1 MKTGL
6 IIFIVFLL
14 LFIIITAVILI
25 VCFLKSRSSV
35 ASSDSTKNIF
45 SETQDQIN
53 FTHTR
58 LEEKIYSDIKKNNKK
73 KININI
79 NNNHHNNNIK
89 NESLQFPGVIGN
101 DNNRHAIN
109 VNINNNNTNN
119 NENIKNNNDILTETD
134 LKLIN
139 DKGYIHAK
147 IHEETKI
154 GLNNIGA
161 TCYMNATLQ
170 CLRNSLYLANYFLN
184 PKNEKLITL
193 PDNKLSISFLEVI
206 KKLWIKKYNDDKNNY
221 SPYNFKKTIS
231 EMNPLF
237 EGVEANDS
245 KDLINFILQ
254 QLHSELNLTKN
265 NENKIINNIN
275 QYDELAMIQ
284 NFLEDFQQNNHSI
297 ISDAFFGIIETE
309 TVCLNCKERY
319 LKNGIINP
327 PSLYNFQFIS
337 FIIFPLEEIRKL
349 KSSTNNINYN
359 EINIYDCF
367 DYYER
372 PELLE
377 GNNAIWCQNCQ
388 QNSSAYYMTKLYSSS
403 YYLILILNRGKGNI
417 YDVKLYFEEEIDIG
431 KYVQMKSKDN
441 LFYKLYAIVT
451 HLGPSSMSG
460 HFIAFCRS
468 PIDNNWYKYNDAQVS
483 LIGNFYKD
491 IHEFGCPYILFY
503 ERNEK

>member
-1 MKTGL
+1 
-6 IIFIVFLL
+6 
-14 LFIIITAVILI
+14 
-25 VCFLKSRSSV
+25 
-35 ASSDSTKNIF
+35 
-45 SETQDQIN
+45 
-53 FTHTR
+53 
-58 LEEKIYSDIKKNNKK
+58 
-73 KININI
+73 
-79 NNNHHNNNIK
+79 
-89 NESLQFPGVIGN
+89 
-101 DNNRHAIN
+101 
-109 VNINNNNTNN
+109 
-119 NENIKNNNDILTETD
+119 
-134 LKLIN
+134 
-139 DKGYIHAK
+139 
-147 IHEETKI
+147 
-154 GLNNIGA
+154 
-161 TCYMNATLQ
+161 MNATLQ
-170 CLRNSLYLANYFLN
+170 CLRNTLYLANYFLN
-184 PKNEKLITL
+184 PKNEKFITL

-221 SPYNFKKTIS
+221 SPYNFKKIIS

-265 NENKIINNIN
+265 NDNTIINNIN
-275 QYDELAMIQ
+275 QYDKLAMIQ
-284 NFLEDFQQNNHSI
+284 NFLIDFQQNNHSI
-297 ISDAFFGIIETE
+297 ISDCFFGIIETE

-319 LKNGIINP
+319 LMNGIVNP

-337 FIIFPLEEIRKL
+337 FIIFPLEEIRKM
-349 KSSTNNINYN
+349 KSNTNNINCN
-359 EINIYDCF
+359 EVNIYDCF

-372 PELLE
+372 PELLK
-377 GNNAIWCQNCQ
+377 GDNAILCQNCQ
-388 QNSSAYYMTKLYSSS
+388 QVSPAYYMTKIYSSP
-403 YYLILILNRGKGNI
+403 YYFILILNRGKGNL

-431 KYVQMKSKDN
+431 KYVEAKKKNN

-468 PIDNNWYKYNDAQVS
+468 PIDNNWYEYNDDTVH